1 MATATNLVTAHS
13 NPEMD
18 RSEWQLFIDHPK
30 VGTSGTAYF
39 LGSGIETMDYTIA
52 VESTEK
58 KTIAQSKPAV
68 TNKDGGITLPAEFE
82 LSAGNPLYDALLS
95 VGLLGKVN
103 EEFNGLFV
111 YGNIDVKENSSV
123 VADAFFA
130 QAAAMKFTVSKIG
143 GAGTEKIKITTE
155 GKTTG
160 NIRRGVVELGTD
172 GANYDAEEATWKM
185 TAFREIPTLDIGD
198 LVVVGA

>member
-1 MATATNLVTAHS
+1 MAKATNLITAHS
-13 NPEMD
+13 APEFD
-18 RSEWQLFIDHPK
+18 RSEWQLFINHPK
-30 VGTSGTAYF
+30 VGTAGTAYF
-39 LGSGIETMDYTIA
+39 LGSGVEAMDYNIA

-68 TNKDGGITLPAEFE
+68 TNKDGGITLPAEYE

-95 VGLLGKVN
+95 VGLLGKVD

-111 YGNIDVKENSSV
+111 YGNIDVKESGTV
-123 VADAFFA
+123 VTDAFFA
-130 QAAAMKFTVSKIG
+130 QSAAMKFTVSKIG

-160 NIRRGVVELGTD
+160 NIRRGVVELGPSGD
-172 GANYDAEEATWKM
+172 NYDADEATWKM
-185 TAFREIPTLDIGD
+185 AAFREIPTLDIGD